1 METPDQ
7 LRLNLKG
14 LIEKLRS
21 VTLAVQLMPFIYD
34 SCYLIVLALYLSA
47 NEKTLGVLDTL
58 FYVSP
63 VMVIQ
68 FLILSRLLKL
78 CKWHKMACILPL
90 IPQVSVLAESFLV
103 TFSED
108 AVRIHLATILLL
120 TVLLL
125 ISTYNVFFT
134 NKTIR
139 RRKAIDR
146 CP

>member
-14 LIEKLRS
+14 LIEKLRT

-34 SCYLIVLALYLSA
+34 SCYLVVLALYLFA
-47 NEKTLGVLDTL
+47 DEKTLEVLDTL

-63 VMVIQ
+63 VMVIH

-78 CKWHKMACILPL
+78 CKWHKMACALPV
-90 IPQVSVLAESFLV
+90 IPQASVLAERFFV

-108 AVRIHLATILLL
+108 AVRAHLAITLLL
-120 TVLLL
+120 TVSLL

-134 NKTIR
+134 NKAIR